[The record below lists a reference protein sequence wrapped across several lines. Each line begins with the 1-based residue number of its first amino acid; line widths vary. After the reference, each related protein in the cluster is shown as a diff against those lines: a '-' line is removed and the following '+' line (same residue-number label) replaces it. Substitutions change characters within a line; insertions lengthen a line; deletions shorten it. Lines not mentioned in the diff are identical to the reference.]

1 MLLYKYL
8 NKNINIKTNK
18 KDFIDVLVD
27 ADRDGILLESGIY
40 IPMNNIIYIKLENV

>member
-8 NKNINIKTNK
+8 NKNIDIKTNK

-27 ADRDGILLESGIY
+27 ADQDGILLESGIY
-40 IPMNNIIYIKLENV
+40 IPMNNIIYIKFV

>member
-8 NKNINIKTNK
+8 NKNVNIKTNK

-27 ADRDGILLESGIY
+27 ADQDGILLESGIY
-40 IPMNNIIYIKLENV
+40 IPMNNIFYIKFV